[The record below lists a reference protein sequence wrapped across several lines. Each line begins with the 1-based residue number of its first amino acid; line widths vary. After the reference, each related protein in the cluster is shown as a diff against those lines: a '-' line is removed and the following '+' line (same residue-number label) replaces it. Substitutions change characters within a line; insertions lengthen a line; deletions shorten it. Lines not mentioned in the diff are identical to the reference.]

1 MNLPVTAKDAQLQ
14 TQVKLQIP
22 RIEAHKDKGST
33 APAPGIYRNGQNKT
47 QDFKGGMRRAQLVI
61 GTFFRKMSV

>member
-22 RIEAHKDKGST
+22 RIEVHKDKGDR
-33 APAPGIYRNGQNKT
+33 APARPVYRKWSQET
-47 QDFKGGMRRAQLVI
+47 QDFKAGMRRAQLVI
-61 GTFFRKMSV
+61 GTFF